1 MYLGA
6 QEGFGHVGLGSVC
19 AFGKCLNF
27 SPNVETCSSD
37 LDMLWKG
44 TLLSWLSLP
53 CV

>member
-6 QEGFGHVGLGSVC
+6 QEGVGHVDLGSVC
-19 AFGKCLNF
+19 AFGNCLTF

-37 LDMLWKG
+37 SDMPWKG